1 MVLISHSHSP
11 FADGDSGAPAVAV
24 LYTWAARRANRRAFH
39 AGVSGDPP
47 CGGEAMARKN
57 AHESDATGAR
67 SVAETEI
74 VMARTMQPPDA
85 NVWGAV
91 HGGAIMRLVDEAGG
105 AVAQRHSR
113 RPCVTVAMDSMIF
126 KEPVSIGDFL
136 TGRSRL
142 TYVGVTSMEVEAR
155 IEAENLLTGAVRN
168 AGTCH
173 LHLRSAGRRWPA
185 HSRHAIAPDDARGG
199 SSLARRRGA
208 ACATQC

>member
-1 MVLISHSHSP
+1 M
-11 FADGDSGAPAVAV
+11 G
-24 LYTWAARRANRRAFH
+24 
-39 AGVSGDPP
+39 
-47 CGGEAMARKN
+47 RKY

-67 SVAETEI
+67 SVTETEI

-136 TGRSRL
+136 TIRARL

-173 LHLRSAGRRWPA
+173 LIYVALDDDGRPTPVPPLRLTTPEEEARWRAAEERRVRRNAERAG
-185 HSRHAIAPDDARGG
+185 
-199 SSLARRRGA
+199 
-208 ACATQC
+208 